1 MPHAEDPVWQDNGD
15 FMPGRGG
22 VLLKK
27 VMRPLAG
34 KAVFI

>member
-15 FMPGRGG
+15 FMPGRG